1 MPSRSSWPRQVQQ
14 HKVKADDAKSQSSI
28 TIKTKEHNVSH
39 LRSLIQCAAADFWRE
54 RSVSEYISWMICSQI
69 LFAWIWVLV
78 RILQDWKRFFW
89 PVLHKKY
96 FVSPAPGSSMTISVG
111 EHWSGEDGPWRL
123 LTVCSGDTH
132 TIANLLFLQRNA
144 LRGISISFLWDS
156 HVSTPDQTQ
165 NLFTFAVFFP
175 FSSLC
180 LTSHMMCSCVI
191 SWRVN
196 WSTLKQFWLGAG
208 ELRPSY
214 PDQRPRDRAVSGFI
228 FILTGT
234 ATASPLGGTTLLLY
248 PSFCLTPLICST
260 S

>member
-1 MPSRSSWPRQVQQ
+1 
-14 HKVKADDAKSQSSI
+14 
-28 TIKTKEHNVSH
+28 
-39 LRSLIQCAAADFWRE
+39 
-54 RSVSEYISWMICSQI
+54 MICSQI

-89 PVLHKKY
+89 PVLDKKY

-165 NLFTFAVFFP
+165 NLFTFASPLIWCVP
-175 FSSLC
+175 VWSHDKWTDPRWSSSGSVRASFGPLI
-180 LTSHMMCSCVI
+180 LTSGHGTEQYQGSYS
-191 SWRVN
+191 SWLEQPQHLLWVGQICYCI
-196 WSTLKQFWLGAG
+196 L
-208 ELRPSY
+208 
-214 PDQRPRDRAVSGFI
+214 VS
-228 FILTGT
+228 
-234 ATASPLGGTTLLLY
+234 A
-248 PSFCLTPLICST
+248 
-260 S
+260 